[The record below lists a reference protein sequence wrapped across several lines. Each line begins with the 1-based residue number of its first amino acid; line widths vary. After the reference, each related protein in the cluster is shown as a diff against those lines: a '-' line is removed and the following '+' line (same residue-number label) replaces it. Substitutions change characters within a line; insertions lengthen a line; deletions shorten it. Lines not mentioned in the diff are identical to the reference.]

1 MEKTV
6 MLETMGSSRKDG
18 RPNVRRIDN
27 IKEAVG
33 VSLQELSRAG
43 EDRTVWTSVMHS
55 VPEVGVHVKHT
66 HTHTHT
72 CMLYSLFP
80 ENTHKKARVIPNHSP
95 NRTGDS
101 LGRRLPPY

>member
-43 EDRTVWTSVMHS
+43 EDRTLGTSLIHKS
-55 VPEVGVHVKHT
+55 PGVGAKSMA
-66 HTHTHT
+66 
-72 CMLYSLFP
+72 C
-80 ENTHKKARVIPNHSP
+80 NTHM
-95 NRTGDS
+95 
-101 LGRRLPPY
+101 